1 MGRSYKR
8 TRKTLTQNQKDH
20 LARAREARELRS
32 ATNKDIRSILESRKN
47 LEQNTRQEARAA
59 VYHLWAKNATKKYQ
73 LLRRR
78 TRRIEEANNKHKE
91 HLAMLKGDNT
101 MLRREGARAEKENQQ
116 LQDNIKQ
123 VLQNLQ
129 GWITKLSAEQ
139 KELQHKRSNLKKK
152 ASQFHAIKESMQERA
167 RRSAAHGYIFKLTHR
182 GIYTKEARRLAR
194 YLLSVGTAE
203 AKVGKAISA
212 VGKVMGVEV
221 NCVMDKRTV
230 KRAVLE
236 SGVAAE
242 IQLGY
247 KMAKSDKIAYS
258 SDLTSHKHIEYES
271 RTIAIRVVDYTMPGR
286 QTYLEI
292 TDARDRY
299 INKSCQSNTSER
311 LAKATYRD
319 CRCVQ

>member
-8 TRKTLTQNQKDH
+8 TRKTPTQNQKDH

-32 ATNKDIRSILESRKN
+32 ATDKDIRSILESRKN
-47 LEQNTRQEARAA
+47 LQQYTQQEARAA
-59 VYHLWAKNATKKYQ
+59 VYHLRAKNATKKYQ

-78 TRRIEEANNKHKE
+78 TKRIEEANIKHKE

-116 LQDNIKQ
+116 LQDDIKQ

-129 GWITKLSAEQ
+129 GRITKLSEER
-139 KELQHKRSNLKKK
+139 KELQREKSNLKKK
-152 ASQFHAIKESMQERA
+152 ASRFHTIKKAMQERA
-167 RRSAAHGYIFKLTHR
+167 RRSAARGYIFKLTHR

-194 YLLSVGTAE
+194 YLSSVGTAE
-203 AKVGKAISA
+203 AKVGEAISA

-221 NCVMDKRTV
+221 DRVMDKRTV

-247 KMAKSDKIAYS
+247 EMAKSNSKF
-258 SDLTSHKHIEYES
+258 
-271 RTIAIRVVDYTMPGR
+271 
-286 QTYLEI
+286 
-292 TDARDRY
+292 
-299 INKSCQSNTSER
+299 CQ
-311 LAKATYRD
+311 AK
-319 CRCVQ
+319 